1 MGIVVEVADDVAV
14 MYMGRVVEFGSVEQ
28 IFTNPVHP
36 YTKALMKSV
45 PVLGMDKEREL
56 TVIEG
61 TTPDASTVFTG
72 CEFAERCECAK
83 PECSRRFPKD
93 TEVEDGHRVRCL
105 LYEKG
110 GISNG

>member
-1 MGIVVEVADDVAV
+1 
-14 MYMGRVVEFGSVEQ
+14 
-28 IFTNPVHP
+28 
-36 YTKALMKSV
+36 MKSV
-45 PVLGMDKEREL
+45 PVLGMDKDRDL

-72 CEFAERCECAK
+72 CEFAERCEFAK

-105 LYEKG
+105 LYEEG